1 MLLLPVSGEV
11 LWTRITFF
19 RHRSSPGF
27 IATSDRCP
35 FAHPRH
41 RSRARP
47 TFFRPRDIVPH
58 PLHARR
64 CDQRARL
71 TTYAK
76 VQIAPPTGCRGEAS
90 AGTNFVLAARRKP
103 IAMRGAEGA
112 HRGQPH
118 TCDLSIGEP
127 KRERRLTICVRIK
140 VQAHPSLT
148 RPRDSV
154 TIVREETH
162 EIRQPKDEHREEHDG
177 KQVHRRSR

>member
-1 MLLLPVSGEV
+1 M
-11 LWTRITFF
+11 
-19 RHRSSPGF
+19 
-27 IATSDRCP
+27 D
-35 FAHPRH
+35 
-41 RSRARP
+41 
-47 TFFRPRDIVPH
+47 VPS
-58 PLHARR
+58 LIRGTAHARAPHFSVR
-64 CDQRARL
+64 EISFHARSTPVVSISARL
-71 TTYAK
+71 ATHAE
-76 VQIAPPTGCRGEAS
+76 VQIASPPARCRGEAS
-90 AGTNFVLAARRKP
+90 AEKIFVPAARRKP